1 MLMKSFKR
9 LVTALI
15 LITASA
21 FGHAA
26 AEVEGFLVED
36 AIVEDG
42 ARLVLNGIAVHK
54 RGYFKTELAALY
66 LPERTQSPEV
76 VYRTNGVR
84 VLRRTILRDVPMS
97 TASRYFVNDF
107 KVVAT
112 EAEFKQLIGEI
123 GALGSIYG
131 SIPKVSRGDVIDT
144 IWLPNKGMY
153 GRFNGKRLSDQ
164 YTKNDLFWQVYMRM
178 YVGAAAQESFR
189 NGLLG
194 INKD

>member
-1 MLMKSFKR
+1 MLSRLLLR
-9 LVTALI
+9 LVAL
-15 LITASA
+15 LISLSASMP
-21 FGHAA
+21 GRAA
-26 AEVEGFLVED
+26 IEIEGFTVED
-36 AIVEDG
+36 SIVEDG
-42 ARLVLNGIAVHK
+42 ARLVLNGTAVHK

-66 LPERTQSPEV
+66 LPERTQSPDV

-144 IWLPNKGMY
+144 VWLPGKGMF
-153 GRFNGKRLSDQ
+153 GRFNGKRLSEQ
-164 YTKNDLFWQVYMRM
+164 YTRNDLFWQVYMRM

-194 INKD
+194 VAKD